1 MHPLNLVLNLLTAIS
16 CVQFGYLQD
25 NNSTVKIPEIAHFI
39 AQRIMQLCQCQYSDR
54 YIIDGQLFC
63 TSESDVIYQAQLLS
77 TAGITAQEIRNITQQ
92 WVLSRPTIMIA
103 DLSYQVDPGCSV
115 VVQELGETLCSSVP
129 INTQSEVNT
138 AIVVSVVIVV
148 SVLLLLFVGLITA
161 FLCYLHK
168 KKSKSLSLK

>member
-129 INTQSEVNT
+129 I
-138 AIVVSVVIVV
+138 VVSVVIVV